1 MEITWSGVV
10 GMLGIGAFGYW
21 LGKKALP
28 KVKRIEETEHL
39 RALANKIQEAAQT
52 PEHCREADAIL
63 REIDEY
69 IEQGI
74 SDESVATA
82 SSEIPCSIYSSISR
96 RIASASRQC
105 SGVCAASWIL
115 LARALRC
122 SVSSIRLTLGKAF
135 LPRQ

>member
-74 SDESVATA
+74 SDESVATD
-82 SSEIPCSIYSSISR
+82 E
-96 RIASASRQC
+96 
-105 SGVCAASWIL
+105 GM
-115 LARALRC
+115 LARWKGRIQKLNPLKRTPKEAAKVALKTAVQKT
-122 SVSSIRLTLGKAF
+122 SVVNI
-135 LPRQ
+135 Q

>member
-1 MEITWSGVV
+1 MEITWGGVL

-39 RALANKIQEAAQT
+39 RALANKIQEAAQS

-69 IEQGI
+69 IDKG
-74 SDESVATA
+74 
-82 SSEIPCSIYSSISR
+82 
-96 RIASASRQC
+96 IASEDTEATDE
-105 SGVCAASWIL
+105 GL
-115 LARALRC
+115 LTKWKG
-122 SVSSIRLTLGKAF
+122 RLKKLNPLKFGRSQKATEANEA
-135 LPRQ
+135 PSCKRTSAVNVQ